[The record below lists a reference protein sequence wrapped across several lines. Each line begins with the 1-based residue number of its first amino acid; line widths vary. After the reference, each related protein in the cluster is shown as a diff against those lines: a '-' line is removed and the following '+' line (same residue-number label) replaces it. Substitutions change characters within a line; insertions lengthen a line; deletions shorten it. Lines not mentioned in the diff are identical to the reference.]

1 MVHAIRIHQT
11 GGPEQLRWDEV
22 DPGSPGPGQAQ
33 VRHGAVGVNYI
44 DTYHRTGLYPLPLPA
59 GIGMEGAGVVTA
71 VGPDVPDLKPGD
83 RVAYAGG
90 PPGSYAEERVL
101 AADRLVKLPD
111 GVSDKQA
118 AGMMLRGMTA
128 QYLLE
133 STFPVRR
140 GQTVLV
146 HAAAGGVGLILC
158 QWAKHIG
165 ATVIGTVGSEEKA
178 ELARANG
185 CDHPILYKTD
195 DFTKAV
201 KDITGGEGVPVVYDG
216 VGKDT
221 FSGSLDCLS
230 PRGMMVL
237 FGAASGPVP
246 PFDLGLLAAKGS
258 LFITRP
264 TLFTY
269 TAKRP
274 DLLASAK
281 SLFGVVTGGAVKI
294 DIGQEFPLKD
304 AAEAHRALEGRR
316 TTGSTILVP

>member
-246 PFDLGLLAAKGS
+246 SFDLGLLAAKGS

-281 SLFGVVTGGAVKI
+281 SLFGVVTSGAVKI